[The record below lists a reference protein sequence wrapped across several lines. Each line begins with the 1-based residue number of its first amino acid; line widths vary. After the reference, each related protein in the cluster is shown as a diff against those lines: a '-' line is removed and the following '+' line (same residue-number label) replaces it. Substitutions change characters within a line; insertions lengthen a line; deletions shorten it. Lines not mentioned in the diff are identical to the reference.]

1 MIALD
6 SDPLVMRY
14 VGSPPG
20 ARSAE
25 ETARRARERLVADH
39 GLAGWWAI
47 EGRDDGSFHGLG
59 LLLPMPDGVDVEVGY
74 RLARTSWGRGI
85 ATEATS
91 ALIDYAFATLD
102 LPRIVAVVYTDNR
115 ASRRVLDKLGFVH
128 QGLREYKG
136 VSVEHY
142 ALERPRG

>member
-47 EGRDDGSFHGLG
+47 EGRDDGAFHGLG

-74 RLARTSWGRGI
+74 RLARASWGRGI
-85 ATEATS
+85 ATEAAS
-91 ALIDYAFATLD
+91 ALIGYAFATLG
-102 LPRIVAVVYTDNR
+102 LPKVVAVVYPDNR
-115 ASRRVLDKLGFVH
+115 ASRRVLDKLGFLH
-128 QGLREYKG
+128 EGLREYKG

-142 ALERPRG
+142 ALEGPRG